1 MQKEL
6 NPELFG
12 TAVVAAKKVEVPQAQ
27 ASTSQVLEQKYLES
41 KQSVAALAQQMQT
54 LATQFLEFQKSTQV
68 KLERLV
74 QAAGKLENS
83 HQVAVVEAAGK
94 IAHLNQRLGERRS
107 MDQKMQEVID
117 RHNSVLKGFEV
128 RITHLQKLLSEKDS
142 QVMSA
147 FAALNE
153 AKMEIARLKRL

>member
-6 NPELFG
+6 NPDLFG
-12 TAVVAAKKVEVPQAQ
+12 TPHVASKKIEIPTN
-27 ASTSQVLEQKYLES
+27 STPQVLEQKYLET
-41 KQSVAALAQQMQT
+41 KQSISALAQQMQSM
-54 LATQFLEFQKSTQV
+54 ATQFVEFQKSTQL
-68 KLERLV
+68 KIERLAQV
-74 QAAGKLENS
+74 LGKLEHS
-83 HQVAVVEAAGK
+83 HQTTTVEAAGK
-94 IAHLNQRLGERRS
+94 IAHLNQRLGERKTL
-107 MDQKMQEVID
+107 DQKMQELVD

-128 RITHLQKLLSEKDS
+128 RITHLQKLLSEKDG